1 MIVERYSTR
10 FACLAA
16 LFLASAFSGQAQIY
30 TINGAN
36 VQTRAFNDI
45 PGATMTLFNTYPS
58 LIFFGESKVSAP
70 TGFANRDVWSFSS
83 DGGATAYQLKN
94 NDYFHFSVNLTLT
107 GSPIS
112 PRKEAGLLFATA
124 NHGDIQLIVNTDG
137 HEVVQFGGISFYDFR
152 AQKGLAYN
160 SGDNITLGIDYFL
173 GEDGKNA
180 LQFSANE
187 FQSPVFEFA
196 VGEGIGD
203 GSKLGG
209 YFQIVNDPNNPNNA
223 GAAIFDN
230 ITIPEPSAATLVG
243 LGFAFLLILRRR
255 V

>member
-1 MIVERYSTR
+1 MTVERYFTR
-10 FACLAA
+10 FAWLAV
-16 LFLASAFSGQAQIY
+16 LLLASASSGQAQIY

-83 DGGATAYQLKN
+83 DGGATPYQFKN

-107 GSPIS
+107 GSPS
-112 PRKEAGLLFATA
+112 APRKEAGLLFTTA
-124 NHGDIQLIVNTDG
+124 NHGDIQLIVNTDA
-137 HEVVQFGGISFYDFR
+137 HEVVQFGGISFYSF
-152 AQKGLAYN
+152 AGQGLSYN
-160 SGDNITLGIDYFL
+160 SGDNITLGMNYFL
-173 GEDGKNA
+173 AEDGKNA

-196 VGEGIGD
+196 AGEGIGD

-209 YFQIVNDPNNPNNA
+209 YFQVVNDPNNPNNA